1 MSGPGYGAVQAKA
14 LEAAKSVAARRMLTD
29 DERRKLRRET
39 EGFQELLR
47 EAEPVRDDEAGD
59 DD

>member
-39 EGFQELLR
+39 EGFQ
-47 EAEPVRDDEAGD
+47 
-59 DD
+59 